1 MSAHFFK
8 EYVNEATGLRFNER
22 LQYSAVCTNLRWF
35 LLSWYLTLCQIF
47 CCCII
52 QGVGFNYHQR
62 NVRSRISVSN
72 FQVSVSEVTVSTT
85 WLPCSFQLVKRLIKF
100 THPWGQFIDVFN
112 FAPFSLVQ
120 SKKIQLS
127 CGCNFNSSFTSS
139 VKKDVLKLETP

>member
-1 MSAHFFK
+1 LS
-8 EYVNEATGLRFNER
+8 EALATSKKRQTTPGLKTTVSNAANIFNVHALLHGICKWGHRFEVVHSSEESENER
-22 LQYSAVCTNLRWF
+22 LQYLAVCTNLRWF

-85 WLPCSFQLVKRLIKF
+85 WLPC
-100 THPWGQFIDVFN
+100 
-112 FAPFSLVQ
+112 
-120 SKKIQLS
+120 
-127 CGCNFNSSFTSS
+127 
-139 VKKDVLKLETP
+139 